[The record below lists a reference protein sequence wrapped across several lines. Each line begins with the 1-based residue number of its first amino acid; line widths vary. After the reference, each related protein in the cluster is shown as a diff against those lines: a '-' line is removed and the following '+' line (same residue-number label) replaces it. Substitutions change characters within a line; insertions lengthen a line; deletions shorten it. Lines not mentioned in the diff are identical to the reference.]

1 MEMAGEAAVDVEQQE
16 AAPVIDSASASA
28 SDGDADSQAFREAV
42 RSLPSDAV
50 KDLLSAGVCSRCI
63 IRLFGIPGPVCSRPW
78 FSPSIFTELIEM
90 PANSDGN
97 LIDGQTSESEHLTN
111 LAEPV
116 VCSVCLGILQFYHDN
131 DGQLSLSKD
140 GMNDLAASIA
150 ELVKQ
155 EGHQTDSFSLEVS
168 IPSITLDNE
177 RIITSYMD
185 RKYGSQ
191 LFSQERPFSECICLK
206 NALKSSITAPL
217 EMLLGVK
224 YGQGPLHIRLTY
236 SESSKTIEKSVE
248 REFGSTSKRRK
259 TGNDNGSETV
269 EESANSGIQCNTTG
283 VGHTVVSNAPPNE
296 LQHHQSSDLSKLLL
310 EKVRRPCS
318 FSFHCNRDPIYFG
331 GRYLKYSRNVS
342 QTCWMIDEERMG
354 EASVEEIISSCILLM
369 CRGDK
374 YKFHAAGREDI
385 DVRMLGSGRPFLV
398 EIQNPRHV
406 PSDIFLNDIEEKIN
420 SSRDKLVRIKNLKL
434 VGSQGWTL
442 MREGEAEKQKQ
453 YAALVWI
460 SRPLEDPDVLSLSSV
475 RDMCVL
481 QRTPIRVLHRRSPLD
496 REKIIHWMKIERIAG
511 TSQYFILH
519 LCTQAGTYIKE
530 FVHGDLGRTH
540 PSVGSILGCR
550 SEILQLDVTDV
561 KMDVF

>member
-1 MEMAGEAAVDVEQQE
+1 MADEAAADSLLDVERQE
-16 AAPVIDSASASA
+16 AALA
-28 SDGDADSQAFREAV
+28 SDGDADLQAFREAV
-42 RSLPSDAV
+42 HSLPSDAV
-50 KDLLSAGVCSRCI
+50 KDLMSAWVCSRCI
-63 IRLFGIPGPVCSRPW
+63 FRLFGLTEPCSCPCL
-78 FSPSIFTELIEM
+78 SPSVFTERLM
-90 PANSDGN
+90 PENLVGS
-97 LIDGQTSESEHLTN
+97 LIDGGSSESEHSTSLP
-111 LAEPV
+111 EPV
-116 VCSVCLGILQFYHDN
+116 VCSVCLGILQFYHNN
-131 DGQLSLSKD
+131 DVQLLVSKD

-177 RIITSYMD
+177 RVIMSYMS

-191 LFSQERPFSECICLK
+191 LYSQERSFSECICLK
-206 NALKSSITAPL
+206 NALKSLIKAPL
-217 EMLLGVK
+217 ETLLGVK

-248 REFGSTSKRRK
+248 HKFGATSKRRK
-259 TGNDNGSETV
+259 KGNENGLETV
-269 EESANSGIQCNTTG
+269 DGLMNSGIGCIATG
-283 VGHTVVSNAPPNE
+283 VGHSVVTDTPVNG
-296 LQHHQSSDLSKLLL
+296 LQHHQSSDFSKLLL

-318 FSFHCNRDPIYFG
+318 LSFHCNRDPIYFG

-342 QTCWMIDEERMG
+342 QTCWMIDEDRMG

-374 YKFHAAGREDI
+374 YKFHAAGREDM

-406 PSDIFLNDIEEKIN
+406 PSDVLVKDIEHKIN
-420 SSRDKLVRIKNLKL
+420 SSREKLVRVKNLKL

-460 SRPLEDPDVLSLSSV
+460 SRPLEDPDLLSISSV
-475 RDMCVL
+475 RDMCIL

-496 REKIIHWMKIERIAG
+496 REKIIHWLVFFFFQLRVIIERIK
-511 TSQYFILH
+511 TCL
-519 LCTQAGTYIKE
+519 
-530 FVHGDLGRTH
+530 
-540 PSVGSILGCR
+540 
-550 SEILQLDVTDV
+550 
-561 KMDVF
+561 

>member
-1 MEMAGEAAVDVEQQE
+1 MADEAAVDSPLDVEQQE
-16 AAPVIDSASASA
+16 AARVIASTSG
-28 SDGDADSQAFREAV
+28 GDADSQAFREAV
-42 RSLPSDAV
+42 RPLPSDAV
-50 KDLLSAGVCSRCI
+50 KDLLSAGVCRRCI
-63 IRLFGIPGPVCSRPW
+63 IRLFGITEPVCSTPW
-78 FSPSIFTELIEM
+78 LSPSIFTELTEM
-90 PANSDGN
+90 LENSDGN
-97 LIDGQTSESEHLTN
+97 LIDGQSSESEHLTN

-116 VCSVCLGILQFYHDN
+116 ICSMCLGILQFYHDN
-131 DGQLSLSKD
+131 NGQLSVSKD
-140 GMNDLAASIA
+140 GLNDLAASIA

-155 EGHQTDSFSLEVS
+155 QGHQIDSFSLEVS
-168 IPSITLDNE
+168 VPSITLDNE
-177 RIITSYMD
+177 RVIMSYMN

-191 LFSQERPFSECICLK
+191 LFSQERSFSECICLK
-206 NALKSSITAPL
+206 NALKSLITAPL

-248 REFGSTSKRRK
+248 REFDSTSKRRK
-259 TGNDNGSETV
+259 TGNENGLETV
-269 EESANSGIQCNTTG
+269 ELLNSGVGCITTG
-283 VGHTVVSNAPPNE
+283 VGRTVVTDTSLNG
-296 LQHHQSSDLSKLLL
+296 LQHHQSSDFSKLLL

-331 GRYLKYSRNVS
+331 GRYLKFSRNVS

-398 EIQNPRHV
+398 EIQNPRHI
-406 PSDIFLNDIEEKIN
+406 PSDVLVKDIEEKIN
-420 SSRDKLVRIKNLKL
+420 SSRDKLVRVKNLKL

-442 MREGEAEKQKQ
+442 MREGEAEKQKE

-460 SRPLEDPDVLSLSSV
+460 SRPLEDPDMLSISSV
-475 RDMCVL
+475 RDMCIL

-496 REKIIHWMKIERIAG
+496 REKIIHWLAH
-511 TSQYFILH
+511 T
-519 LCTQAGTYIKE
+519 
-530 FVHGDLGRTH
+530 
-540 PSVGSILGCR
+540 
-550 SEILQLDVTDV
+550 
-561 KMDVF
+561 

>member
-1 MEMAGEAAVDVEQQE
+1 MADEAALNVEQQE
-16 AAPVIDSASASA
+16 AARVAAASAP
-28 SDGDADSQAFREAV
+28 DGGADSQAFREAV

-63 IRLFGIPGPVCSRPW
+63 IRLFGITEPVCSCPW
-78 FSPSIFTELIEM
+78 LSPSIFTEFTVM
-90 PANSDGN
+90 PENSDGS
-97 LIDGQTSESEHLTN
+97 LIDGRNSESEDLTSP
-111 LAEPV
+111 AKPV

-131 DGQLSLSKD
+131 DGQLSVSKD
-140 GMNDLAASIA
+140 GMNFLAASIA

-155 EGHQTDSFSLEVS
+155 GHQTDSFSLEVS
-168 IPSITLDNE
+168 VPPITLDNE
-177 RIITSYMD
+177 RIIMSYMN

-191 LFSQERPFSECICLK
+191 LFSQGRSFSECICLK
-206 NALKSSITAPL
+206 NALKSLITAPL

-236 SESSKTIEKSVE
+236 SSTEKSVE

-259 TGNDNGSETV
+259 TGNENGLETV
-269 EESANSGIQCNTTG
+269 DELMNSGIGSICTG
-283 VGHTVVSNAPPNE
+283 VGHTVVTDTPPNG
-296 LQHHQSSDLSKLLL
+296 LQHHQSSDFSKLLL

-406 PSDIFLNDIEEKIN
+406 PSDVLVKDIEEKIN
-420 SSRDKLVRIKNLKL
+420 SSRDKLVRVKNLKL
-434 VGSQGWTL
+434 VGSHGWTL

-460 SRPLEDPDVLSLSSV
+460 SRPLEDPDLLSISSV
-475 RDMCVL
+475 RDMCIL

-496 REKIIHWMKIERIAG
+496 REKIIHWMKTERIAG

-550 SEILQLDVTDV
+550 AEILQLDVTDV